1 MKLKQGFAVFALAA
15 LSNFVYASDENVRQP
30 LIVGG
35 TNANISALPWQVYID
50 IPSSGCGGVIIS
62 NEYVLTAAHCV
73 QGVSASA
80 LSVFAGFTDLSS
92 PGSAIPV
99 ASVQLHPDYN
109 NVIFTADIAI
119 LKLAGSLP
127 SNAKPI
133 PLLVPETQS
142 EMDTE
147 FQVPK
152 VDNLVS
158 SGWGATRTNGGA
170 NQFLKM
176 VALTGVPDS
185 SCSWT
190 RFSNGTVSQELSAA
204 YVCANNTTTEGI
216 CSGDSGGPL
225 VWQNPNNAADADRG
239 YRLAGLVS
247 FSSRDDGC
255 ASPNAEDGFTQV
267 STYFSWID
275 ANMDG
280 GYSAPSVSFAEDIF
294 ALATAENNSGGGGG
308 GVNPLLLCLVFLFRI
323 LKKR

>member
-15 LSNFVYASDENVRQP
+15 LSNFSHASEENVRQP
-30 LIVGG
+30 HIVGG
-35 TNANISALPWQVYID
+35 NNANISALPWQVYID

-62 NEYVLTAAHCV
+62 NDYVLTAAHCV
-73 QGVSASA
+73 EGLFASDI
-80 LSVFAGFTDLSS
+80 SVLAGFTDLSS
-92 PGSAIPV
+92 PRSPIPV
-99 ASVQLHPDYN
+99 ANIQVHPDYN
-109 NVIFTADIAI
+109 NANLTADIAI

-127 SNAKPI
+127 SNAKSI
-133 PLLVPETQS
+133 PLLMAENQS
-142 EMDTE
+142 EMDNE

-152 VDNLVS
+152 LDNLVS
-158 SGWGATRTNGGA
+158 SGWGATRTGGA
-170 NQFLKM
+170 GSQSLKM

-190 RFSNGTVSQELSAA
+190 TFSNGSVSQAFSDA

-225 VWQNPNNAADADRG
+225 VWQNPSNASDADRG

-323 LKKR
+323 FKKR